1 MSSWF
6 GLFSVF
12 NWTEGIPYHSYLWQ
26 MFSCFSRIHAY
37 SFTPGSSYQQ
47 LKSLFV
53 NNTLRRIYIV
63 RALLTGGCL
72 KKPKKHAIVILGEK
86 AASHRLAERPNMAV
100 YASVGL
106 EI

>member
-26 MFSCFSRIHAY
+26 MFSCFSRVHAY
-37 SFTPGSSYQQ
+37 SFTSGSSYQQ
-47 LKSLFV
+47 LQSLFV
-53 NNTLRRIYIV
+53 NNMLRRIYIV

-72 KKPKKHAIVILGEK
+72 KKTQKTRYCYTWGKSSFPQISRKTKHGSLCICW
-86 AASHRLAERPNMAV
+86 P
-100 YASVGL
+100 
-106 EI
+106 